1 MTMTAAATRKRIL
14 ETALRLFNEFGT
26 AAVSTN
32 RIAADAGI
40 SPGNLYYH
48 YRNKEEIIRALLEDL
63 LAAFE
68 VFWLLPHGRQLG
80 LGDLH
85 TLLSN
90 TFEVQWRYRFL
101 SRELVALLRSDHLL
115 AQRYQDNYQRRMQQQ
130 RTFAQHLID
139 ARVLRPLREAE
150 LTAVLTACWIVTE
163 NWLTFLESSGQPIT
177 YEQFQAGSQVIA
189 RVLHPYL
196 NER

>member
-1 MTMTAAATRKRIL
+1 MMTTLVTRKRIL

-26 AAVSTN
+26 APISTN
-32 RIAADAGI
+32 RIAAEASI

-48 YRNKEEIIRALLEDL
+48 YRNKEEIIRALVEDL

-68 VFWLLPHGRQLG
+68 AFWLLPHGRQLG
-80 LGDLH
+80 LRDLH

-90 TFEVQWRYRFL
+90 AFEVQWRYRFL
-101 SRELVALLRSDHLL
+101 SRELVALLRSDHHL
-115 AQRYQDNYQRRMQQQ
+115 AQRYQENYQRRMRQQ
-130 RTFAQHLID
+130 RTFAQHLI
-139 ARVLRPLREAE
+139 AAHVLRPLGEAE
-150 LTAVLTACWIVTE
+150 LTAVLTACWIITE

-189 RVLHPYL
+189 SVLHPYL
-196 NER
+196 IER

>member
-1 MTMTAAATRKRIL
+1 MTAAATRKRIL
-14 ETALRLFNEFGT
+14 EAALRLFNEFGT

-48 YRNKEEIIRALLEDL
+48 YRNREEIIRALLEDL

-68 VFWLLPHGRQLG
+68 VFWLLPDGRQLG
-80 LGDLH
+80 LGDLR

-130 RTFAQHLID
+130 RTFTQHLID

-150 LTAVLTACWIVTE
+150 LTEVLTACWIVTE

-196 NER
+196 IER